1 MLSPLRRDHALLLQS
16 DASGAVAIEYAL
28 LVVLI
33 GLVLISLH
41 ESIGAA
47 VSGFFMSV
55 ANGL

>member
-1 MLSPLRRDHALLLQS
+1 MLKRIRLDHARRLRGDS
-16 DASGAVAIEYAL
+16 SGAVAIEYAL

-41 ESIGAA
+41 ESIGAS

-55 ANGL
+55 ATGL